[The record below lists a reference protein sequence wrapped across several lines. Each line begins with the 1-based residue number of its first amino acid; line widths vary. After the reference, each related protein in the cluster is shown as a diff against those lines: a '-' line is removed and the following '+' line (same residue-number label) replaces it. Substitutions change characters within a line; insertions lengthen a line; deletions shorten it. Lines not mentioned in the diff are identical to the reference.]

1 MTTKTA
7 YERCSEYSRCT
18 LEKLRNRLANLSLGD
33 RVVLICGSYA
43 RREASENSDTDFF
56 ILSNDT
62 NEDSSLLS
70 KVRCAVLL
78 SKVRCAVKE
87 VVPNEPSKNGAFD
100 VSVNRKKMLR
110 NIGGDDDTN
119 PNMTHRILFLLEGE
133 WLYNEMGLR
142 DFRRETLKRYIRE
155 EMSDHQLAL
164 FLLNDVIRYYR
175 TIAVD
180 YEFKVTEGKPW
191 GIRNIKLIFSRKLLY
206 ASGLFS
212 VAMTADRARED
223 KIGILEDLFE
233 LPVMERMISI
243 CGRSRME
250 TVLNSYNRFLE
261 KLEDSDTREHL
272 VNLQASER
280 NDPLFRGLKNEGHH
294 FTREL
299 LKLFEN
305 TFDSTHP
312 IHRAVRF

>member
-18 LEKLRNRLANLSLGD
+18 LDKLRNRLKDLPLGD

-62 NEDSSLLS
+62 NGDSSLFN
-70 KVRCAVLL
+70 KV
-78 SKVRCAVKE
+78 KYAVKV
-87 VVPNEPSKNGAFD
+87 VVPNEPSENGAFGG
-100 VSVNRKKMLR
+100 SENRKEMLG

-119 PNMTHRILFLLEGE
+119 QNMTHRILFLLEGE
-133 WLYNEMGLR
+133 WLYNEAGLR
-142 DFRRETLKRYIRE
+142 DFRREILKRYIRE
-155 EMSDHQLAL
+155 DMSDHQLAL

-175 TIAVD
+175 TVAVD
-180 YEFKVTEGKPW
+180 YEFKVAKGKSW

-212 VAMTADRARED
+212 VAMTADRTRED
-223 KIGILEDLFE
+223 KIEILEDLFE

-243 CGRSRME
+243 CGHSRMKA
-250 TVLNSYNRFLE
+250 VQNSYNIFLE
-261 KLEDSDTREHL
+261 TLENSDTRERL
-272 VNLQASER
+272 IDLEASER

>member
-18 LEKLRNRLANLSLGD
+18 LEKLRNRLADLSLED

-62 NEDSSLLS
+62 NGDSSLRDN
-70 KVRCAVLL
+70 VRRAI
-78 SKVRCAVKE
+78 KE

-100 VSVNRKKMLR
+100 DSVDRKEMLE
-110 NIGGDDDTN
+110 NIGGDHDTN
-119 PNMTHRILFLLEGE
+119 RNMTHRILFLLEGE
-133 WLYNEMGLR
+133 WLYNKEGLR
-142 DFRRETLKRYIRE
+142 DFLREILKRYIRE

-212 VAMTADRARED
+212 VAMTADRTRED
-223 KIGILEDLFE
+223 KIKILEDLFE

-243 CGRSRME
+243 CGHSRMKA
-250 TVLNSYNRFLE
+250 VQNSYNIFLE
-261 KLEDSDTREHL
+261 TLENSDTRERL
-272 VNLQASER
+272 IDLEASER

-312 IHRAVRF
+312 IHRAVKF

>member
-18 LEKLRNRLANLSLGD
+18 LEKLRNRLVDLSLGD

-62 NEDSSLLS
+62 NGDSSLF
-70 KVRCAVLL
+70 

-87 VVPNEPSKNGAFD
+87 VVPNEPSKNGAFG
-100 VSVNRKKMLR
+100 VSVNRKKMLG

-119 PNMTHRILFLLEGE
+119 PNMTRRILFLLEGE
-133 WLYNEMGLR
+133 WLHNKGGLR
-142 DFRRETLKRYIRE
+142 DVRREILERYIRE
-155 EMSDHQLAL
+155 DMSDHQLAL

-175 TIAVD
+175 TVAVD
-180 YEFKVTEGKPW
+180 YEFKVTEGKSW

-212 VAMTADRARED
+212 VAMTADRSRKD

-233 LPVMERMISI
+233 LPVMERMTFI

-250 TVLNSYNRFLE
+250 AVLNSYNLFLA
-261 KLEDSDTREHL
+261 KLEDPDTRKCL
-272 VNLQASER
+272 INLQASER
-280 NDPLFRGLKNEGHH
+280 NDPLFRDLKNEGHH